1 MTLVSVGIPT
11 FNRAAKL
18 ARAAESVLRQ
28 THAEIELVISDNASP
43 DDTERLC
50 RELAAR
56 DGRVRYLR
64 APANRGPT
72 ANFNT
77 VIGEMRG
84 DYVMLLSDDDWLEES
99 YVERCLDALLADP
112 ARSLVSG
119 RARYLDG
126 ERTAHLGL
134 LSELRSPDPGT
145 RVLDYLRNVD
155 ENGLFYGLSRRDTL
169 RVAAPL
175 RNALGND
182 WLLVASI
189 LVQGQAITIETTQ
202 INRELGGTSA
212 DFARLTATLGLPRI
226 QARAPHVVMA
236 WETFAEILWR
246 GRAFRVLAPSARVG
260 LAARAALAVLDWRSD
275 AWHATAPTA
284 AALRGRRGG
293 ATLWRGYLWVTRR
306 LGATHAQLPDE
317 PTTQPSARSPRE
329 G

>member
-28 THAEIELVISDNASP
+28 THGDIELVISDNASA
-43 DDTERLC
+43 DETENVC
-50 RELAAR
+50 RELVAR

-64 APANRGPT
+64 GTANRGPT

-84 DYVMLLSDDDWLEES
+84 EYVMLLSDDDWLEET
-99 YVERCLDALLADP
+99 YVERCLAALLADP
-112 ARSLVSG
+112 ARRLVCG
-119 RARYLDG
+119 RAHYLDG

-134 LSELRSPDPGT
+134 LATFTSPSPGR
-145 RVLDYLRNVD
+145 RVLDYLRSVD
-155 ENGLFYGLSRRDTL
+155 ENGLFYGLARADTL
-169 RVAAPL
+169 RAAAPL

-189 LVQGQAITIETTQ
+189 LVQGHAITVETTQ

-212 DFARLTATLGLPRI
+212 DFGKLTATLGLPHA
-226 QARAPHVVMA
+226 QARAPHLVIA

-246 GRAFRVLAPSARVG
+246 GRAFRKLGPPARAG
-260 LAARAALAVLDWRSD
+260 LAVRAALAVLDWRSD

-293 ATLWRGYLWVTRR
+293 AVLWRGYLWVTRR
-306 LGATHAQLPDE
+306 LGATHGQLPDE
-317 PTTQPSARSPRE
+317 PTTPPSARSPRE